1 LSEGLLACG
10 VRGGAQLAV
19 DFMLVDVGQEL
30 IEEAVGPF
38 EFQDIICGQE
48 GRQAFLPEVVAAF
61 DFAFGLRGGS
71 IAQGHA
77 IEVEGGAQ
85 LGQGVGVVGVE
96 EGMVVHVKDQG

>member
-1 LSEGLLACG
+1 VWG
-10 VRGGAQLAV
+10 VVPNVIG
-19 DFMLVDVGQEL
+19 
-30 IEEAVGPF
+30 
-38 EFQDIICGQE
+38 GQE

-77 IEVEGGAQ
+77 VEVEGGAQ

-96 EGMVVHVKDQG
+96 EGMVVHVKDQGQAVGAKDSGEEV